1 MDDGLGAKAEA
12 DCSCQGGTK
21 AAAHLADVQKKVA
34 MVGNPNVASAEVD
47 TRGADASAE
56 DADYFKEYKAKQLLR
71 SRCEEGEQQIEVCW
85 EGTEEYEEHT
95 SWQCRD
101 VLIRDGLGLMV
112 RALEKKEL
120 HAVSM
125 ASAEARAART
135 AARSSRRS

>member
-1 MDDGLGAKAEA
+1 M
-12 DCSCQGGTK
+12 
-21 AAAHLADVQKKVA
+21 KK
-34 MVGNPNVASAEVD
+34 
-47 TRGADASAE
+47 
-56 DADYFKEYKAKQLLR
+56 LLR

-85 EGTEEYEEHT
+85 DGTEEYEEHT